1 MSKEWYLIQQPYYTE
16 GSEKPDLL
24 FDSEMS
30 FNDVL
35 EDSVIEDDIILCSG
49 VFDGKNF
56 ENEFA
61 TKGIIQNEIP
71 DTPTQA
77 WQRQVLTYI
86 STISDYKYIK
96 YDNKIW
102 LILTEPTNNKLYE
115 KSILYLCNYVIKWQD
130 ENGIVH
136 YKPCNIQN
144 ASQYNSGTNETKVI
158 TIGYDQ
164 LMMYIS
170 LDEETKYF
178 PHDKRFFIDYNDKE
192 PTPYRITRPD
202 TVSFSFGNG
211 RCMHIIL
218 SESQYNPQTDRIDLM
233 LCDYFKPNDATKPVE
248 ISYSGNAEIRCGG
261 TVKTFTAKTDK
272 SVTWSLKLL
281 DKQQDFI
288 TMIVNENKVKIKC
301 LNNNALIGS
310 SFKLV
315 CTVGDVLSE
324 LLINIVGGV

>member
-16 GSEKPDLL
+16 GSEKQDLL
-24 FDSEMS
+24 FDSKMS
-30 FNDVL
+30 FEDVL
-35 EDSVIEDDIILCSG
+35 EDSIVEDGIILCSG
-49 VFDGKNF
+49 AFNGEDF
-56 ENEFA
+56 ENEFT
-61 TKGIIQNEIP
+61 TKGIIQNEVP

-86 STISDYKYIK
+86 GTISDYKYIK

-115 KSILYLCNYVIKWQD
+115 KSVLYLCNYVIKWQD

-192 PTPYRITRPD
+192 STPYRITRPD
-202 TVSFSFGNG
+202 TVSFSFGKG

-218 SESQYNPQTDRIDLM
+218 SESQYNPQKDRVDLM
-233 LCDYFKPNDATKPVE
+233 LCDYVEFNAEAKPIE
-248 ISYSGNAEIRCGG
+248 ILHNGNAEIRCGG
-261 TVKTFTAKTDK
+261 TAKTFTANTDK
-272 SVTWSLKLL
+272 SVIWSLKLL
-281 DKQQDFI
+281 DKQQNFV
-288 TMIVNENKVKIKC
+288 TMITNENKAKIKC
-301 LNNNALIGS
+301 LGNNALIGS
-310 SFKLV
+310 SFKLICIV
-315 CTVGDVLSE
+315 DNISSE

>member
-1 MSKEWYLIQQPYYTE
+1 MISVFLLI
-16 GSEKPDLL
+16 
-24 FDSEMS
+24 
-30 FNDVL
+30 
-35 EDSVIEDDIILCSG
+35 
-49 VFDGKNF
+49 
-56 ENEFA
+56 
-61 TKGIIQNEIP
+61 
-71 DTPTQA
+71 
-77 WQRQVLTYI
+77 
-86 STISDYKYIK
+86 
-96 YDNKIW
+96 
-102 LILTEPTNNKLYE
+102 
-115 KSILYLCNYVIKWQD
+115 
-130 ENGIVH
+130 
-136 YKPCNIQN
+136 
-144 ASQYNSGTNETKVI
+144 
-158 TIGYDQ
+158 
-164 LMMYIS
+164 
-170 LDEETKYF
+170 
-178 PHDKRFFIDYNDKE
+178 YNDKE

-202 TVSFSFGNG
+202 TVSFSFGNS

-315 CTVGDVLSE
+315 CTVDDVLSE
-324 LLINIVGGV
+324 LLINIVGGM